1 MLNRRHIFAL
11 PFALLPAAVQAHS
24 YKLGSLAIGHAW
36 AKPSSDNETE
46 AMMPIA
52 NGGTEIDYLIKA
64 TSAVCDRVEFRVEK
78 QKFEKLE
85 LAVGR
90 PFPMRP
96 KGPHLQMIGLK
107 ARVVIEVGDVRPAYQ
122 SQSISARTGP
132 RLGWLHL
139 HKGCRQTVA
148 ECRPRGVRRAG
159 PVDDDDLEISVGLH
173 QQTIQRARETL
184 WSVGAHQDHGD

>member
-1 MLNRRHIFAL
+1 MMNRRHIFAL
-11 PFALLPAAVQAHS
+11 PFALLAAAAQAHS

-107 ARVVIEVGDVRPAYQ
+107 KALVQGEMVAMTLVFEKAGTIDIE
-122 SQSISARTGP
+122 
-132 RLGWLHL
+132 LH
-139 HKGCRQTVA
+139 V
-148 ECRPRGVRRAG
+148 
-159 PVDDDDLEISVGLH
+159 
-173 QQTIQRARETL
+173 ETTP
-184 WSVGAHQDHGD
+184 GA

>member
-1 MLNRRHIFAL
+1 MMNRRYVLAL
-11 PFALLPAAVQAHS
+11 PFALLPAVAQAHS

-36 AKPSSDNETE
+36 AKPSSDSETE

-52 NGGTEIDYLIKA
+52 NGGSDIDYLIKA

-96 KGPHLQMIGLK
+96 KGPHLQLIGLK
-107 ARVVIEVGDVRPAYQ
+107 KALVQGEMVAMTLVFEKAGSIDIE
-122 SQSISARTGP
+122 
-132 RLGWLHL
+132 LH
-139 HKGCRQTVA
+139 V
-148 ECRPRGVRRAG
+148 ENSP
-159 PVDDDDLEISVGLH
+159 
-173 QQTIQRARETL
+173 
-184 WSVGAHQDHGD
+184 GA

>member
-1 MLNRRHIFAL
+1 MMNRRHIFAL
-11 PFALLPAAVQAHS
+11 PFALLPAAAQAHS

-107 ARVVIEVGDVRPAYQ
+107 KALVQGEMVAMTLVFEKAGAIDIE
-122 SQSISARTGP
+122 
-132 RLGWLHL
+132 LH
-139 HKGCRQTVA
+139 V
-148 ECRPRGVRRAG
+148 
-159 PVDDDDLEISVGLH
+159 
-173 QQTIQRARETL
+173 ETTP
-184 WSVGAHQDHGD
+184 GA

>member
-1 MLNRRHIFAL
+1 MMNRRHVFAL
-11 PFALLPAAVQAHS
+11 PFAFLPAAAQAHS

-36 AKPSSDNETE
+36 AKPSSDSETE

-52 NGGTEIDYLIKA
+52 NGGTELDYLIKA

-107 ARVVIEVGDVRPAYQ
+107 KALVQGEMVAMTLVFEKAGTIDIE
-122 SQSISARTGP
+122 
-132 RLGWLHL
+132 LH
-139 HKGCRQTVA
+139 V
-148 ECRPRGVRRAG
+148 ENSP
-159 PVDDDDLEISVGLH
+159 
-173 QQTIQRARETL
+173 
-184 WSVGAHQDHGD
+184 GA